1 MKKNCVICLLAI
13 IFVIYIIT
21 MLYNYHFQNGILLNA
36 EFGNYLSGVFAPIS
50 AIGTIAVSYLIYEL
64 TSTERRADDD
74 FKIIIGLYYKIEE
87 SFELLKKQNLKND
100 LFDDHNSF
108 YERQIKVDCML
119 LLNYIRRYPHKKYD
133 IKKLEDVIM
142 AINVNPNYESDY
154 IKLAEEFQNF
164 CFALN
169 PDWNTLSF
177 TLDKNEKN

>member
-1 MKKNCVICLLAI
+1 MNCRSCSLFSFAPTATISTLTSFGPSLCLPGCLP
-13 IFVIYIIT
+13 
-21 MLYNYHFQNGILLNA
+21 HH
-36 EFGNYLSGVFAPIS
+36 APIS

-74 FKIIIGLYYKIEE
+74 FKIIIGIYYKIEE

-169 PDWNTLSF
+169 PDRNTSSF

>member
-1 MKKNCVICLLAI
+1 M
-13 IFVIYIIT
+13 F
-21 MLYNYHFQNGILLNA
+21 NA

-87 SFELLKKQNLKND
+87 SFELLKKRNLKTD
-100 LFDDHNSF
+100 LSDDHNSY

-119 LLNYIRRYPHKKYD
+119 LLNYIRRYPQKNKSTR
-133 IKKLEDVIM
+133 KLERTLM
-142 AINVNPNYESDY
+142 NINVNPNYEHDY
-154 IKLAEEFQNF
+154 IVLAEEFQNF